1 MPTILCLHWW
11 VLLLR
16 GICAIAVGIIT
27 IASPGIT
34 LLALVTLFGI
44 FALVDGVAG
53 IVLGIRG
60 EPDGTIW
67 WTMFFLGVLS
77 AAAGILAF
85 AWPGMTAMVLL
96 AIIAASAI
104 LRGIF
109 EILAAIRLR
118 KEIDDEWVLG
128 LSGLLS
134 LVFGILLW
142 VRPGEGALAVVLLI
156 GAYMMALGV
165 MAVALSLRL
174 RRIKHKLQSAAKK

>member
-1 MPTILCLHWW
+1 MMTALGQRWW

-16 GICAIAVGIIT
+16 GICAMVAGILT
-27 IASPGIT
+27 IAWPEIT
-34 LLALVTLFGI
+34 LLALVILFAV
-44 FALVDGVAG
+44 FALVDGAAG

-60 EPDGTIW
+60 EEDGTVW
-67 WTMFFLGVLS
+67 WTMIILGLISV
-77 AAAGILAF
+77 AAGIMALS
-85 AWPGMTAMVLL
+85 WPGLTALVLL

-109 EILAAIRLR
+109 EIITAIRLR

-134 LVFGILLW
+134 LAFGILLW
-142 VRPGEGALAVVLLI
+142 VAPGEGALAVVLLI
-156 GAYMMALGV
+156 GAYMLALGV

-174 RRIKHKLQSAAKK
+174 RRLQHKLKTAT

>member
-1 MPTILCLHWW
+1 MMTALGQRWW

-16 GICAIAVGIIT
+16 GMCAIVAGILT
-27 IASPGIT
+27 IAWPGIT

-44 FALVDGVAG
+44 FAIVDGAAG

-60 EPDGTIW
+60 EEDGTMW
-67 WTMFFLGVLS
+67 WTMIILGVIS
-77 AAAGILAF
+77 AAAGIMALS
-85 AWPGMTAMVLL
+85 WPGLTALVLL

-109 EILAAIRLR
+109 EIIAAIRLR

-134 LVFGILLW
+134 LAFGILLW
-142 VRPGEGALAVVLLI
+142 IAPGEGALAVVLLI
-156 GAYMMALGV
+156 GAYMLALGV
-165 MAVALSLRL
+165 MGVALSLRL
-174 RRIKHKLQSAAKK
+174 RRLQHKLKAAA